1 MFDGTD
7 SMCSSLQPILTRG
20 TALDVDKIQPEY
32 QDVNALTDIE
42 ARVRRHAVRFRV
54 HERRSLPENGG
65 IFDSRWDSRRERD
78 SAEHQCIP
86 LLSRKWTGMACRQ
99 SDMIDAVLLSETW
112 YRYRERT
119 EHTSGAVLT

>member
-1 MFDGTD
+1 MRLGLGC
-7 SMCSSLQPILTRG
+7 M
-20 TALDVDKIQPEY
+20 
-32 QDVNALTDIE
+32 NAE
-42 ARVRRHAVRFRV
+42 ASQKTGAFLIRA
-54 HERRSLPENGG
+54 G
-65 IFDSRWDSRRERD
+65 IREERD